1 MLICPVFQRHSL
13 LKKSLYPTG
22 GSSGQQYELYNVNKL
37 HIAFIFARWV
47 YDLSGEFCHFC
58 GFKFALEVFQK
69 KVQKG
74 GVQRAAKGVAGL
86 VVAER
91 ERNTQS
97 PNRKGVKMMEAI
109 PRDYGQ
115 GQFDAFCKKVLKNE
129 ARAYLRNMKRQ
140 RDRETMF
147 SDLPQHEFD
156 KLCTVDRYPSDS
168 FVFSSHGY
176 DLHIDNELVA
186 DAFADL
192 PQQEQSILIL
202 YCVLD
207 MADGEIASLTGMSRS
222 AVQRHRT
229 KTLKELRVKLMA
241 LMPEGG

>member
-1 MLICPVFQRHSL
+1 MTCWAFFV
-13 LKKSLYPTG
+13 
-22 GSSGQQYELYNVNKL
+22 GS
-37 HIAFIFARWV
+37 
-47 YDLSGEFCHFC
+47 C
-58 GFKFALEVFQK
+58 GFKFALEVFPK
-69 KVQKG
+69 NVQKG
-74 GVQRAAKGVAGL
+74 GVQRAAKGIAGL

-91 ERNTQS
+91 ERTTLS

-147 SDLPQHEFD
+147 SDLPQHELD

-186 DAFADL
+186 DAFANL

-241 LMPEGG
+241 LIRKEVDADERTCLQRQRAFAPFSVCVRPCRRSPSRRTVASVL